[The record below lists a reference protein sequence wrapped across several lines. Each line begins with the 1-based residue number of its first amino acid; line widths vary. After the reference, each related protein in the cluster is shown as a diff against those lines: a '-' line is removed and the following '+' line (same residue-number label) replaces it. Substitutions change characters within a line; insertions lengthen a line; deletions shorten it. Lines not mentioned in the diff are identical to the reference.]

1 MYEGLTGTIRK
12 AVTDPKVMESGTAIV
27 YQERDGF
34 SYVAC
39 APGEEYVDKGYE
51 FIKLI
56 IANDE
61 SYSWLPLS
69 EEARSNQTY
78 LAALIN
84 GEIMETI

>member
-1 MYEGLTGTIRK
+1 MYEGLIGTIRK
-12 AVTDPKVMESGTAIV
+12 AVTDPKVMELGSAVV
-27 YQERDGF
+27 YQEGNGF
-34 SYVAC
+34 SYAPC
-39 APGEEYVDKGYE
+39 APGEEYVSNGND

-78 LAALIN
+78 LSALIN